1 MNLKIDAEKVER
13 RLRHKLENYFKDH
26 YNEERL
32 PSHGLDHHR
41 RVWEFAKEIL
51 KYNKEDIHNIEF
63 LEKLLIASYL
73 HDIGMS
79 EDYGVKHGYLSRKL
93 AEDFILTNNLKVS
106 DYNDVLYSIE
116 YHDNKEYNK
125 GIHHNEILKILS
137 VADDLDAFG
146 ETGISRYMEIYLAR
160 GIPKERLGYAVLENA
175 EARFANFELF
185 AGRRSLLYEK
195 HKKRYLILK
204 SYFENYNNNLQN

>member
-106 DYNDVLYSIE
+106 EYNDVLYSIE

-125 GIHHNEILKILS
+125 GIHSNVILEILSL
-137 VADDLDAFG
+137 ADDLDAFG
-146 ETGISRYMEIYLAR
+146 ETGISRYTEIYLAR
-160 GIPKERLGYAVLENA
+160 GIPKEHLGYAVLENA
-175 EARFANFELF
+175 EVRFANFELF
-185 AGRRSLLYEK
+185 TGRRSLLYKK
-195 HKKRYLILK
+195 HKKRYLVLK
-204 SYFENYNNNLQN
+204 SYFENYNNNLQR